1 MNVSLELTG
10 WGGGRPQWDMT
21 ERSPVTVSQ
30 GRCPPGPAGQR
41 MGEGRG
47 RAEARGRPSMGHANS
62 DFKIIVTEREEEGK
76 EEMGL
81 ERKP

>member
-1 MNVSLELTG
+1 MCEGYGGVWG
-10 WGGGRPQWDMT
+10 WD
-21 ERSPVTVSQ
+21 
-30 GRCPPGPAGQR
+30 AGNE
-41 MGEGRG
+41 EGRG
-47 RAEARGRPSMGHANS
+47 QAEARGRPSMGHADS

>member
-1 MNVSLELTG
+1 
-10 WGGGRPQWDMT
+10 
-21 ERSPVTVSQ
+21 
-30 GRCPPGPAGQR
+30 
-41 MGEGRG
+41 
-47 RAEARGRPSMGHANS
+47 MGHANS

>member
-1 MNVSLELTG
+1 M
-10 WGGGRPQWDMT
+10 GGGRGW
-21 ERSPVTVSQ
+21 
-30 GRCPPGPAGQR
+30 
-41 MGEGRG
+41 
-47 RAEARGRPSMGHANS
+47 AEAQGRPSMGHANS